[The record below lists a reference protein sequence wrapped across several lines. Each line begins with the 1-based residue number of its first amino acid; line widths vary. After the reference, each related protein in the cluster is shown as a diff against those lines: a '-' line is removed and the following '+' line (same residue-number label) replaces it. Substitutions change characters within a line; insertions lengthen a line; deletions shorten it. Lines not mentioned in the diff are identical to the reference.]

1 MQSKISRYCDAVIEA
16 GWLAALII
24 IPLFFNVFSSR
35 VFEPDKLS
43 LLRSIALVMAGAW
56 MIKLVDG
63 GGAAAPLPADATYTP
78 HGSWWR
84 RLRETPLI
92 LPTLLIVGAYLLS
105 TVLSVAPRTSW
116 WGSYQRLQGTYST
129 LSYIVIFFLV
139 ISHLRRREQLNRL
152 LHAIVITSLPIA
164 MYGILQHY
172 GLDPL
177 PWGGDV
183 QERVAGNMGN
193 AIFIA
198 AYLIIAFFITLE
210 RTLRS
215 MGRLLASP
223 SGEVADALLVGSYVF
238 VLVVQSIAII
248 FTQSRGPWLGWLA
261 GIYIFVLVGLIALRG
276 SARLSSAEAPA
287 TWTARWSGFA
297 RWAWVGWI
305 GLALASLL
313 FIVVFNLP
321 NSPLASLRDAPYIGR
336 LGRVFETDEGTGKVR
351 VLIWEGASQ
360 LILPHEPLTFPDGSK
375 DWANTLRPLIGY
387 GPEAMWVA
395 FNRYYPPDL
404 AHYEARNASPDR
416 AHNETFDALVT
427 TGILGFVAYI
437 LLFGSIFYWTL
448 RWLGWIRNRRDTL
461 LFLGLTLL
469 GGAVGILVPL
479 VALGD
484 LRFLGVAIPA
494 GLILGFIVYLSIS
507 AFRRDT
513 TLLVGQGQA
522 LLLIALLAAIAA
534 YFVEIHFGIAIAATR
549 THFWVLTGVLLVTGL
564 AWLDL
569 KSSEPATATVS
580 AEPVTTPAQTAA
592 PVRNQANKRKRRTN
606 TVAETRPTVR
616 STRTQSTLAPV
627 LPYAFVAAII
637 VVTLAWNFL
646 ANQGRANNPFSIIWN
661 GLAVKMQSG
670 QAVTSL
676 GIFWLLVFTLLV
688 GTMLAL
694 GDVASG
700 QRGTNRRWWL
710 TSMGAYLGIALGIG
724 FLFALIHAT
733 RIGLGLSLQSG
744 SQATVESLSS
754 YLVSYIYDYYVAAFL
769 LLLVLAWSLWRL
781 LPARSAAW
789 TGRGWITGLAA
800 AVVTLGVAVF
810 INQVNIALVRAD
822 TFYKQGQ
829 AYDAAGQWDGA
840 IYLYSRAIGIAPY
853 EDYYYLFLGRSMLE
867 KAKSVE
873 DPAQQQD
880 WLDQAEAVLTT
891 AQRLNPLNTDHTAN
905 LARYYRSR
913 GELTDTVDARRKE
926 WLNALQLYAMA
937 TTLSPNAAHLY
948 NEGGLVN
955 YLLGDLEQD
964 QNNEEVANRYF
975 DQAQAMYEKSLD
987 LDQIFAQT
995 YLFLGDLH
1003 RARGQT
1009 AQAIETY
1016 RQATEVS
1023 PGLIQA
1029 WSALAYLYVQEDR
1042 LPEAIAANQRVT
1054 QLNPR
1059 DSLAWRNLALL
1070 YQKTDQLPAAL
1081 EAAQRALETASNAEK
1096 PQLETVVQQLQE
1108 LQPK

>member
-1 MQSKISRYCDAVIEA
+1 MQSKISRYCEAVIEA

-24 IPLFFNVFSSR
+24 VPLFFNVFSSR

-56 MIKLVDG
+56 LIKLVDG
-63 GGAAAPLPADATYTP
+63 GGIAAPVPASASYAP
-78 HGSWWR
+78 QGNWWR
-84 RLRETPLI
+84 RLRATPLLI
-92 LPTLLIVGAYLLS
+92 PTLLLVAAYLLS

-129 LSYIVIFFLV
+129 LSYVVIFFLV
-139 ISHLRRREQLNRL
+139 ISHLRRRDQLNRL
-152 LHAIVITSLPIA
+152 LHAIVITSLPVA

-183 QERVAGNMGN
+183 QERVAGSMGN

-198 AYLIIAFFITLE
+198 AYLIIAFFLTLE
-210 RTLRS
+210 RALRA
-215 MGRLLASP
+215 MGRLLSAP

-276 SARLSSAEAPA
+276 STSAWA
-287 TWTARWSGFA
+287 ARWSGFA
-297 RWAWVGWI
+297 RWAWAGWI
-305 GLALASLL
+305 GLAVAGLL
-313 FIVVFNLP
+313 FIGVFNLP

-360 LILPHEPLTFPDGSK
+360 LILPHEPLIYPNGSQ
-375 DWANTLRPLIGY
+375 DWANALRPLVGY

-416 AHNETFDALVT
+416 SHNETFDALVT
-427 TGILGFVAYI
+427 TGILGFLAYV

-469 GGAVGILVPL
+469 GGAIGILVPL

-507 AFRRDT
+507 AFRRDAS
-513 TLLVGQGQA
+513 LQVAQGQA
-522 LLLIALLAAIAA
+522 LLLIALLAALAA
-534 YFVEIHFGIAIAATR
+534 HFVEIHFGIAIAATR
-549 THFWVLTGVLLVTGL
+549 TYFWILTGVLLVTGL
-564 AWLDL
+564 GWLDL
-569 KSSEPATATVS
+569 KGSEPVAAAAVAPEPAPAAATTRS
-580 AEPVTTPAQTAA
+580 GPAQ
-592 PVRNQANKRKRRTN
+592 KRKRRGPPA
-606 TVAETRPTVR
+606 AETRPA
-616 STRTQSTLAPV
+616 TRASARVPSPLAPV

-637 VVTLAWNFL
+637 VCTMAWDYL
-646 ANQGRANNPFSIIWN
+646 ANQGRSSNLFSIIWN
-661 GLAVKMQSG
+661 GLAVKMKDG
-670 QAVTSL
+670 QPVSSL
-676 GIFWLLVFTLLV
+676 GIFWLLFFTLLV
-688 GTMLAL
+688 GVMLAL
-694 GDVASG
+694 SDVASG
-700 QRGTNRRWWL
+700 QRQPNRRWWL
-710 TSMGAYLGIALGIG
+710 QSIGIYLGIALGAG
-724 FLFALIHAT
+724 FIFAVIHAA
-733 RIGLGLSLQSG
+733 RLALGTAMQGG
-744 SQATVESLSS
+744 SQVTVESLSS
-754 YLVSYIYDYYVAAFL
+754 YLVSYIYDYYLVAFI

-781 LPARSAAW
+781 LPARSTAW
-789 TGRGWITGLAA
+789 TGRGWLTGVTAI
-800 AVVTLGVAVF
+800 VVSVVVALF
-810 INQVNIALVRAD
+810 INQVNVALVRAD

-840 IYLYSRAIGIAPY
+840 IYLYDRAIEIAPY

-867 KAKSVE
+867 KAKSVD
-873 DPAQQQD
+873 DPKRQQE
-880 WLDQAEAVLTT
+880 WLDQAEAVLTA

-913 GELTDTVDARRKE
+913 GELSDNVDERRKE
-926 WLNALQLYAMA
+926 WLTSLQLYRMA

-948 NEGGLVN
+948 NETGLID
-955 YLLGDLEQD
+955 YLLGDLEKSEGNASAAD
-964 QNNEEVANRYF
+964 QYF
-975 DQAQAMYEKSLD
+975 DQAQAMYDKSLS
-987 LDQIFAQT
+987 LDQVFAQT
-995 YLFLGDLH
+995 YLFLGDLY
-1003 RARGQT
+1003 RTRGQNDR
-1009 AQAIETY
+1009 AIATY
-1016 RQATEVS
+1016 QKATEVS

-1029 WSALAYLYVQEDR
+1029 WSALAFLYVQADR
-1042 LPEAIAANQRVT
+1042 LPEAIAANEQVIR
-1054 QLNPR
+1054 LNPR
-1059 DSLAWRNLALL
+1059 DPLAWRNLALL
-1070 YQKTDQLPAAL
+1070 YEQTKQLPEAL
-1081 EAAQRALETASNAEK
+1081 EAAQRALELASNADK
-1096 PQLETVVQQLQE
+1096 PQLETIVQRIKE
-1108 LQPK
+1108 LQP

>member
-1 MQSKISRYCDAVIEA
+1 MQSKISRYCEAVIEA

-24 IPLFFNVFSSR
+24 APLFFNVFSSR

-56 MIKLVDG
+56 LIKLVDG
-63 GGAAAPLPADATYTP
+63 GGAAAPLPASATYTP
-78 HGSWWR
+78 QGSWWR

-92 LPTLLIVGAYLLS
+92 IPTLLLVGAYLLS
-105 TVLSVAPRTSW
+105 TLLSVAPRTSW
-116 WGSYQRLQGTYST
+116 WGSYQRLQGTYTT
-129 LSYIVIFFLV
+129 LSYVVIFFLV
-139 ISHLRRREQLNRL
+139 ISHLRRRDQLNRL
-152 LHAIVITSLPIA
+152 LHAIVLTSLPIA

-215 MGRLLASP
+215 MGRLLAAP
-223 SGEVADALLVGSYVF
+223 NGEVADALLVGSYVF

-276 SARLSSAEAPA
+276 STSAWA
-287 TWTARWSGFA
+287 ARWSGFA

-305 GLALASLL
+305 GLALAGLL
-313 FIVVFNLP
+313 FVGVFNLP

-360 LILPHEPLTFPDGSK
+360 LILPHEPLTFPDGSQ
-375 DWANTLRPLIGY
+375 DWANVLRPFVGY

-427 TGILGFVAYI
+427 TGIFGFLAYI
-437 LLFGSIFYWTL
+437 LLFGSIFYWIL

-469 GGAVGILVPL
+469 GGAIGILVPL

-494 GLILGFIVYLSIS
+494 GLILGFIVYLTIS
-507 AFRRDT
+507 AFRRDAS
-513 TLLVGQGQA
+513 LQVAQGQA

-564 AWLDL
+564 GWLDL
-569 KSSEPATATVS
+569 KGTESVPAGVN
-580 AEPVTTPAQTAA
+580 AA
-592 PVRNQANKRKRRTN
+592 PEAAPAPAPARSPAGKRKRRSTP
-606 TVAETRPTVR
+606 AADTRPA
-616 STRTQSTLAPV
+616 TRAPARAQSLFAPV
-627 LPYAFVAAII
+627 LPYAFMATI
-637 VVTLAWNFL
+637 VVCTLAWNFL
-646 ANQGRANNPFSIIWN
+646 ANQGRDTNPFNIVWN
-661 GLAVKMQSG
+661 GLAVKMQNG
-670 QAVTSL
+670 QPTTSL

-700 QRGTNRRWWL
+700 QRGSNRRWWL
-710 TSMGAYLGIALGIG
+710 TSMGAYLGIALGVG
-724 FLFALIHAT
+724 FLFALIHAA
-733 RIGLGLSLQSG
+733 RIGLGMTLQSG
-744 SQATVESLSS
+744 TQVTVESLAS
-754 YLVSYIYDYYVAAFL
+754 YLVSYIYDYYLIAFA

-781 LPARSAAW
+781 WPARSAAW
-789 TGRGWITGLAA
+789 TGRGWITGLTA
-800 AVVTLGVAVF
+800 AVVSIGVALF

-822 TFYKQGQ
+822 TYYKQGQ

-840 IYLYSRAIGIAPY
+840 IYLYTRAIDIAPD

-873 DPAQQQD
+873 DPAAQQE
-880 WLDQAEAVLTT
+880 WLDQAEVVLTA

-913 GELTDTVDARRKE
+913 GELASGVDERRQA
-926 WLNALQLYAMA
+926 WLNSLQLYGIA

-948 NEGGLVN
+948 NESGLVS
-955 YLLGDLEQD
+955 YLLGDLEKNQGNAQVAD
-964 QNNEEVANRYF
+964 QYL
-975 DQAQAMYEKSLD
+975 DQAQAMYDKSLA

-995 YLFLGDLH
+995 YLFLGDLY
-1003 RARGQT
+1003 RTREQNE
-1009 AQAIETY
+1009 QAIATY

-1023 PGLIQA
+1023 PGLLQA

-1042 LPEAIAANQRVT
+1042 LQEAIGANQRVT

-1059 DSLAWRNLALL
+1059 DALAWRNLALL
-1070 YQKTDQLPAAL
+1070 YERTNQLPEAL
-1081 EAAQRALETASNAEK
+1081 EAAQRALELASNAEK
-1096 PQLETVVQQLQE
+1096 PQLEAVVEQLQE

>member
-1 MQSKISRYCDAVIEA
+1 MQSKISRFCEAVIEA

-24 IPLFFNVFSSR
+24 VPLFFNVFSSR

-56 MIKLVDG
+56 LIKLVDR
-63 GGAAAPLPADATYTP
+63 GGAGAPLPANATFVP
-78 HGSWWR
+78 QGSWWR
-84 RLRETPLI
+84 KLRETPLI
-92 LPTLLIVGAYLLS
+92 IPTLLLIAAYLVS
-105 TVLSVAPRTSW
+105 TLLSVAPRTSW
-116 WGSYQRLQGTYST
+116 WGSYQRLQGTYTT
-129 LSYIVIFFLV
+129 LSYVVIFFLV
-139 ISHLRRREQLNRL
+139 ITHLRRRDQLNRL
-152 LHAIVITSLPIA
+152 LHAIVLTSLPVA
-164 MYGILQHY
+164 MYGVLQHY

-198 AYLIIAFFITLE
+198 AYLLIAFFITLE

-215 MGRLLASP
+215 MGRLLAAS
-223 SGEVADALLVGSYVF
+223 SGDVADALLVGSYVF

-276 SARLSSAEAPA
+276 STQSGVDA
-287 TWTARWSGFA
+287 TAAWSARWSGFA
-297 RWAWVGWI
+297 RWAWAGWI
-305 GLALASLL
+305 GLAVAGLL
-313 FIVVFNLP
+313 FVGVFNLP

-375 DWANTLRPLIGY
+375 DWANFLRPLVGY

-416 AHNETFDALVT
+416 SHNETFDSLVT
-427 TGILGFVAYI
+427 TGIFGFLAYI

-469 GGAVGILVPL
+469 GGIIGILVPL

-494 GLILGFIVYLSIS
+494 GLILGFIVYLTIS

-513 TLLVGQGQA
+513 RLLVAQGEA
-522 LLLIALLAAIAA
+522 LLLIALLSAIAG

-564 AWLDL
+564 GWLDL
-569 KSSEPATATVS
+569 KGTEPAAVAANVTA
-580 AEPVTTPAQTAA
+580 EAA
-592 PVRNQANKRKRRTN
+592 PAPGPARSPAPKRKPRSAPAAN
-606 TVAETRPTVR
+606 TRQPARPTAHTG
-616 STRTQSTLAPV
+616 SALARV
-627 LPYAFVAAII
+627 LPYAFMAAII
-637 VVTLAWNFL
+637 VCTLAWDFL
-646 ANQGRANNPFSIIWN
+646 ANQGRDTNPLSIIWN
-661 GLAVKMQSG
+661 ALAIKMQNG
-670 QAVTSL
+670 QPVTSL
-676 GIFWLLVFTLLV
+676 GIFWLLLFTLLV

-700 QRGTNRRWWL
+700 QRGSNRRWWL
-710 TSMGAYLGIALGIG
+710 TSVGVYMGIALGVG
-724 FLFALIHAT
+724 FLFALIHAI
-733 RIGLGLSLQSG
+733 RIGLGTAIQST
-744 SQATVESLSS
+744 SQITVESLSS
-754 YLVSYIYDYYVAAFL
+754 YLVSYIYDYYVMAFI

-781 LPARSAAW
+781 LPVRTAAW
-789 TGRGWITGLAA
+789 TGRGWITGLAVG
-800 AVVTLGVAVF
+800 VVTVVVVLF
-810 INQVNIALVRAD
+810 INQVNVALVRAD

-829 AYDAAGQWDGA
+829 AYDAASQWDGA
-840 IYLYSRAIGIAPY
+840 IYLYSRAIDIAPD

-867 KAKSVE
+867 KAKSVD
-873 DPAQQQD
+873 DPAQQQE
-880 WLDQAEAVLTT
+880 WLNQAEAVLTA

-913 GELTDTVDARRKE
+913 GELTDNVAERRQE
-926 WLNALQLYAMA
+926 WLSSLKLYDIA

-948 NEGGLVN
+948 NEAGLVS
-955 YLLGDLEQD
+955 YLLGDLEKS
-964 QNNEEVANRYF
+964 QNNEQVANQYF
-975 DQAQAMYEKSLD
+975 DQAQAKYDKSLA
-987 LDQIFAQT
+987 LDQLFAQT
-995 YLFLGDLH
+995 YLFLGDLY
-1003 RARGQT
+1003 RARGQNE
-1009 AQAIETY
+1009 QAIATY
-1016 RQATEVS
+1016 QKATEVS
-1023 PGLIQA
+1023 PGLVQA
-1029 WSALAYLYVQEDR
+1029 WSALAYLYTQDNR
-1042 LPEAIAANQRVT
+1042 LQDAIAANLKVT

-1059 DSLAWRNLALL
+1059 DSLAWRNLALF
-1070 YQKTDQLPAAL
+1070 YERTNQLPQAL
-1081 EAAQRALETASNAEK
+1081 EAAQRALAVASNADK
-1096 PQLETVVQQLQE
+1096 PQLEKVVQQLQE